1 MDTLNL
7 NNLLSLI
14 EKTPAY
20 LRLLEGL
27 STGDSKATVIES
39 ARPFVISAIHRSLR
53 RPIILVTAQ
62 AENARRLYEQLVIWN
77 NPSQVKLLPEPDAL
91 PYERITPDSLTELET
106 LRVLSALCQLSN
118 NETPLVI
125 TSAHAFSMKQPPA
138 REFADAFHTII
149 EGMNIEPSAIMKRW
163 QSLGYQVESVV
174 EVPGTMG
181 RRGGIID
188 IYSPTSDLPARIEFF
203 GNTVESIRLFDPAN
217 QRSIKKVNSVI
228 IGPANTLFKPLTGAE
243 PNEILSKLNFSQCTE
258 ESRQHFTREVTAL
271 LRGQKVAGKDFYASL
286 FNQDSLMNYLP
297 GDALVIL
304 DEPLMVR
311 RAIEDLN
318 EKARELRAGLEEQG
332 ELPANFPTPYF
343 TWDELQLTL
352 EKAPRLSLTSW
363 GVNEGETAHEL
374 EFTAVSSYAGQIPAF
389 INRVKQSLAE
399 KRRVIIVSHQASR
412 LQELFEEEDI
422 FATPLTDI
430 KTIPPPGSLTLVQ
443 GLLADGWSLDDKT
456 VLFTDA
462 EIFGFTKA
470 HRFQKKRPVARHK
483 LFADIKPGDYV
494 VHIEHG
500 IGEFTGFT
508 TLTTTGVEREY
519 LVLKYAGGD
528 NLYVPTDQVDRVS
541 RYVGAGEQVP
551 TLSRLGTQEWTRTRQ
566 KVKEATEEIARDL
579 LNLYASR
586 EVVSGYRFSP
596 DTLWQKELEASFP
609 YVETP
614 DQVTVLQQ
622 VKEDMEQTKPMD
634 RLVCGDVGY
643 GKTEVA
649 LRAAFKAVM
658 DSRQV
663 AVLVP
668 TTVLAQQHYLTFS
681 ERMKPFP
688 IRVEVLSRFRSPK
701 EQKEVIEGLKNGAVD
716 ICIGTHRLIQ
726 KDVKFKDLGL
736 LIIDEEQRFGVQ
748 HKEYLK
754 KMRQE
759 VDVLTL
765 SATPIPRTL
774 HMSLVGVRD
783 MSTMETP
790 PEDRLP
796 IKTYIAEYDERLIR
810 EAILREMERNGQVFF
825 VHNRVQTIEL
835 VASKLRRLVPEA
847 RISIAHG
854 QMPEDQLERVTSE
867 FIQGKA
873 DVLLCTT
880 IIESGLDMP
889 NVNTLIINRA
899 DMFGLTQLYQLRG
912 RVGRGATLAY
922 AYFLFD
928 KSKRITPI
936 AEKRLRTIYEATELG
951 AGFNI
956 AMRDLEIRG
965 AGTLLGVH
973 QSGQISAVGFNLYSQ
988 LLASAVENLKA
999 QRAGMPQV
1007 QPEKKL
1013 PPPSIDLPLPALIPA
1028 DYVDDIITRM
1038 ELYQRLADMTEVR
1051 QVEPFLQE
1059 LNDRFGPP
1067 PLEVNNLL
1075 YIVKIKA
1082 LGNKAGIESIS
1093 AENDEIVLRLFAG
1106 MRVEQKK
1113 LAPFYRYDI
1122 KTSGS
1127 QVRFGVKQPG
1137 KGWQRALEE
1146 VLSGLAPSA

>member
-1 MDTLNL
+1 MDMLNL
-7 NNLLSLI
+7 NSLLGLI

-20 LRLLEGL
+20 LHLLEGF
-27 STGDSKATVIES
+27 STGNTKASVIDA
-39 ARPFVISAIHRSLR
+39 ARPFVISAIHKNLQK
-53 RPIILVTAQ
+53 PIVLVTAQ
-62 AENARRLYEQLVIWN
+62 AENARRLYEQLCIWN
-77 NPSQVKLLPEPDAL
+77 DPPQVRLLPEPDTL
-91 PYERITPDSLTELET
+91 PYERITPDSLTELDN
-106 LRVLSALCQLSN
+106 LRVLSTLCQPLN
-118 NETPLVI
+118 NGTPLVI
-125 TSAHAFSMKQPPA
+125 TSAHAFCMKQPPA
-138 REFADAFHTII
+138 QAFTDAFHTIS
-149 EGMNIEPSAIMKRW
+149 EGMNVEPVALMTRW
-163 QSLGYQVESVV
+163 QSIGYQVENIV

-181 RRGGIID
+181 RRGGIVD
-188 IYSPTSDLPARIEFF
+188 IYSPTSELPARIEFF
-203 GNTVESIRLFDPAN
+203 GNVVESIRLFDPAN
-217 QRSIKKVNSVI
+217 QRSVQKVDAVT
-228 IGPANTLFKPLTGAE
+228 IGPA
-243 PNEILSKLNFSQCTE
+243 SKLLRPANGERPDALLNKLDFSQCPE
-258 ESRQHFTREVTAL
+258 EVCQRFTRELTAL
-271 LRGQKVAGKDFYASL
+271 MRGQKMADKDFYAPF
-286 FNQDSLMNYLP
+286 FNQDNLMSYLP
-297 GDALVIL
+297 ADTLVVL
-304 DEPLMVR
+304 DEPLVVR
-311 RAIEDLN
+311 SAIEDLN
-318 EKARELRAGLEEQG
+318 NKAQELRVGLEKQG
-332 ELPANFPTPYF
+332 ELPLNFPTPYF
-343 TWDELQLTL
+343 TWDELQPAL
-352 EKAPRLSLTSW
+352 EKLPRLSLISW
-363 GVNEGETAHEL
+363 GIDEDEQTYKLGFKPILN
-374 EFTAVSSYAGQIPAF
+374 YAGQINSF

-399 KRRVIIVSHQASR
+399 KRRVIIVSHQANR
-412 LQELFEEEDI
+412 LQELLQEEDI

-430 KTIPPPGSLTLVQ
+430 KTLPPPGSLTLVQ

-456 VLFTDA
+456 VLFTDS

-470 HRFQKKRPVARHK
+470 QRFQKKRPVAHHK

-508 TLTTTGVEREY
+508 TLTTTGAPREY

-528 NLYVPTDQVDRVS
+528 KLYVPTDQVDRVS
-541 RYVGAGEQVP
+541 RYMGAGEQTP
-551 TLSRLGTQEWTRTRQ
+551 SLSRLGTQEWTRAKQ

-586 EVVSGYRFSP
+586 EVVSGYRFSS
-596 DTLWQKELEASFP
+596 DTLWQKELESSFP

-668 TTVLAQQHYLTFS
+668 TTILAQQHYLTFS
-681 ERMKPFP
+681 QRMQPFP

-701 EQKEVIEGLKNGAVD
+701 EQKQIIEGLRNGTVD

-796 IKTYIAEYDERLIR
+796 IKTYIAEYNERLIR
-810 EAILREMERNGQVFF
+810 EAILREMERNGQIFF
-825 VHNRVQTIEL
+825 VHNRVQTIDL
-835 VASKLRRLVPEA
+835 VADKLRRLVSEA

-854 QMPEDQLERVTSE
+854 QMPEDQLEHVTSD

-873 DVLLCTT
+873 DVLVCTT

-899 DMFGLTQLYQLRG
+899 DTFGLTQLYQLRG

-928 KSKRITPI
+928 KGKHITPI

-973 QSGQISAVGFNLYSQ
+973 QSGHISAVGFHLYSQ

-999 QRAGMPQV
+999 QRAGTAQT
-1007 QPEKKL
+1007 QLEKKL
-1013 PPPSIDLPLPALIPA
+1013 PPPSIDLPLPALIPM
-1028 DYVDDIITRM
+1028 DYVDDIITRL
-1038 ELYQRLADMTEVR
+1038 ELYQRLADITETR
-1051 QVEPFLQE
+1051 QVEPFLRE

-1082 LGNKAGIESIS
+1082 LGSKAGIESIS
-1093 AENDEIVLRLFAG
+1093 AEDDDIVLRLFEG
-1106 MRVEQKK
+1106 MRSDQKK
-1113 LAPFYRYDI
+1113 LSPLYRYGI
-1122 KTSGS
+1122 QTSGS
-1127 QVRFGVKQPG
+1127 QVRFDMKQPG
-1137 KGWQRALEE
+1137 KSWQRVLEE
-1146 VLSGLAPSA
+1146 ILERIN

>member
-1 MDTLNL
+1 MLNL
-7 NNLLSLI
+7 NSLI
-14 EKTPAY
+14 DLVEKTPAY
-20 LRLLEGL
+20 LRLLNEL
-27 STGDSKATVIES
+27 STGNARASVINA
-39 ARPFVISAIHRSLR
+39 ARPFVIAALHRSLH
-53 RPIILVTAQ
+53 RPVLLITANI
-62 AENARRLYEQLVIWN
+62 ENSRQLYEQFCIWDD
-77 NPSQVKLLPEPDAL
+77 PTQVKLLSEPDAL
-91 PYERITPDSLTELET
+91 PYERITPDSVTELDT
-106 LRVLSALCQLSN
+106 LRVLSTLCRPLN
-118 NETPLVI
+118 NEKPLVI
-125 TSAHAFSMKQPPA
+125 VSAHAFCMKQPPA
-138 REFADAFHTII
+138 RAFADAFHTIS
-149 EGMNIEPSAIMKRW
+149 EGMNIEPSTIMTRW
-163 QSLGYQVESVV
+163 QSIGYQVENIV
-174 EVPGTMG
+174 EIPGTMG
-181 RRGGIID
+181 RRGGIVD
-188 IYSPTSDLPARIEFF
+188 IYPPTSELPARIEFF
-203 GNTVESIRLFDPAN
+203 GNIVESIRLFDPSN
-217 QRSIKKVNSVI
+217 QRSVQKVDSVT
-228 IGPANTLFKPLTGAE
+228 IGPASKLLKPVTGDE
-243 PNEILSKLNFSQCTE
+243 PNALLNKLDFPQCQE
-258 ESRQHFTREVTAL
+258 EDHQRFIRELTAL
-271 LRGQKVAGKDFYASL
+271 MHGQKVAGKDFYAPF
-286 FNQDSLMNYLP
+286 FNQDNLMSYLP
-297 GDALVIL
+297 ENTLVVL
-304 DEPLMVR
+304 DEPLAVR
-311 RAIEDLN
+311 SAIEDLDN
-318 EKARELRAGLEEQG
+318 KAQELRVGLEKQG
-332 ELPANFPTPYF
+332 ELPLNLPAPYT
-343 TWDELQLTL
+343 TWEALQPAL
-352 EKAPRLSLTSW
+352 EKLSCLSLSSW
-363 GVNEGETAHEL
+363 GIDEDEKTYKPGFKPVPN
-374 EFTAVSSYAGQIPAF
+374 YAGQIPGF

-399 KRRVIIVSHQASR
+399 KRRVIIVSHQANR
-412 LQELFEEEDI
+412 LQELLQEEDI
-422 FATPLTDI
+422 FATPVTEI
-430 KTIPPPGSLTLVQ
+430 KTLPPSGSLTLVQ
-443 GLLADGWSLDDKT
+443 GLLAEGWSLDDDT
-456 VLFTDA
+456 ILFTDN

-470 HRFQKKRPVARHK
+470 QRFQKKRPVARHK

-500 IGEFTGFT
+500 IGEFIGFT
-508 TLTTTGVEREY
+508 TLTTTGVAHEY

-528 NLYVPTDQVDRVS
+528 KLYVPTDQVDRVS
-541 RYVGAGEQVP
+541 RYIGTGEQAP
-551 TLSRLGTQEWTRTRQ
+551 ALSRLGTQEWSRTRQ

-586 EVVSGYRFSP
+586 EVVSGYRFST
-596 DTLWQKELEASFP
+596 DTLWQRELEASFP

-614 DQVTVLQQ
+614 DQVSVLQQ

-668 TTVLAQQHYLTFS
+668 TTILAQQHYLTFS
-681 ERMKPFP
+681 QRMQPFP
-688 IRVEVLSRFRSPK
+688 IRVEVLSRFRSHR
-701 EQKEVIEGLKNGAVD
+701 EQKEVIEALEKGTVD

-796 IKTYIAEYDERLIR
+796 IKTYIAEYNERLIR

-825 VHNRVQTIEL
+825 VHNRVQTIDL
-835 VASKLRRLVPEA
+835 VTEKLRRLVPEA

-854 QMPEDQLERVTSE
+854 QMPEDQLEHVTSE

-873 DVLLCTT
+873 DVLVCTT

-889 NVNTLIINRA
+889 NVNTLMVNRA

-928 KSKRITPI
+928 KGKRITPI

-973 QSGQISAVGFNLYSQ
+973 QSGHISAVGFSLYSQ
-988 LLASAVENLKA
+988 MLASAVENLKA
-999 QRAGMPQV
+999 QRAGTISI
-1007 QPEKKL
+1007 QPTTKL
-1013 PPPSIDLPLPALIPA
+1013 PPPSINLPLPALIPT
-1028 DYVDDIITRM
+1028 DYVDDIITRL
-1038 ELYQRLADMTEVR
+1038 ELYQRLADIIEVK
-1051 QVEPFLQE
+1051 QIEPLLQE

-1067 PLEVNNLL
+1067 PLEVTNLL

-1082 LGNKAGIESIS
+1082 LGSKAGIESIS
-1093 AENDEIVLRLFAG
+1093 AEEDEIVLRLFEG
-1106 MRVEQKK
+1106 IRFDQKK
-1113 LAPFYRYDI
+1113 LALIDRYGI
-1122 KTSGS
+1122 QNSGS
-1127 QVRFGVKQPG
+1127 QARFEMKQQG
-1137 KGWQRALEE
+1137 KGWQKILEE
-1146 VLSGLAPSA
+1146 ILSILAGDS